1 MIKISHRRNM
11 RFLIYLFIY
20 HYTRKIEGIIMSKVC
35 NFNDSLLLTFLM
47 FFGELFGGLAIFIYQ
62 KYFFAKK
69 VEDNPRYTWKL
80 IHTNIEVTEFK
91 TKDSA
96 FTIVILIFFAS
107 FFDFAQFLL
116 LCLIP
121 ELAILSPTSDQR
133 LCVIITI
140 TSSLLCTYGLRIKTG
155 KHHFF
160 SLVGMSLCSFIIFII
175 ELIYKL
181 RGTNFENFILAYALA
196 ICRLIFI
203 SFIDVIERYLLEFNF
218 LNKYKLL
225 SLEGFFGI
233 ILCSIYC
240 LVIHKSPFEKIQKV
254 YNELNIWKDILL
266 IFFVILFFALSAG
279 INIYKIICNYIYS
292 PMAKSLPAY
301 LLNPI
306 FIIYYFFY
314 ENDFKVEGNNNY
326 IYLISNIILSIII
339 DFFACVYNEFLI
351 IFYCDLEKET
361 HYGISLR
368 AEVPSLS
375 ELKDLESLFND

>member
-1 MIKISHRRNM
+1 
-11 RFLIYLFIY
+11 
-20 HYTRKIEGIIMSKVC
+20 
-35 NFNDSLLLTFLM
+35 
-47 FFGELFGGLAIFIYQ
+47 
-62 KYFFAKK
+62 
-69 VEDNPRYTWKL
+69 
-80 IHTNIEVTEFK
+80 
-91 TKDSA
+91 
-96 FTIVILIFFAS
+96 
-107 FFDFAQFLL
+107 
-116 LCLIP
+116 
-121 ELAILSPTSDQR
+121 
-133 LCVIITI
+133 
-140 TSSLLCTYGLRIKTG
+140 
-155 KHHFF
+155 
-160 SLVGMSLCSFIIFII
+160 MSLCSFIIFII

-203 SFIDVIERYLLEFNF
+203 SFIDVIERYLLEINF

-240 LVIHKSPFEKIQKV
+240 LVIHKSPFEKIKKV
-254 YNELNIWKDILL
+254 YKELNIWKDILL
-266 IFFVILFFALSAG
+266 IFFAILFFALSAG
-279 INIYKIICNYIYS
+279 INIYKIICNYLYS